1 MMKLV
6 SPARRK
12 IVLAGMM
19 LATAVGQVFAA
30 VEVEGIKVPDR
41 MSVSGKELV
50 LNGAGPRNK
59 SVIKVYAA
67 GLYLQEAKNTVDGV
81 MKAEGP
87 RRMRLVMLMNLSSD
101 DLGMAFMAGLSAN
114 ISEADKAKI
123 LPQISKYG
131 EMFGQVGMLKKG
143 DIIDTDWIPGVGNQ
157 CYLNG
162 KQVGPTLPD
171 VLFYNS
177 VLSIWLGN
185 KPVDSTLKTKL
196 LAGAKK

>member
-1 MMKLV
+1 MKVV
-6 SPARRK
+6 STARRK
-12 IVLAGMM
+12 TVLAGMLLAM
-19 LATAVGQVFAA
+19 LAGQALA
-30 VEVEGIKVPDR
+30 SVEVDGVRYADK

-50 LNGAGPRNK
+50 LNGAGVR
-59 SVIKVYAA
+59 IKFSLKIYAA
-67 GLYLQEAKNTVDGV
+67 GLYLQESKNTVDGV

-87 RRMRLVMLMNLSSD
+87 RRMRLVMLRDLSSD
-101 DLGMAFMAGLSAN
+101 DLGTAFMVALSN
-114 ISEADKAKI
+114 NVSEADKGKI
-123 LPQISKYG
+123 VTQISKYG

-162 KQVGPTLPD
+162 KKVGPTLPD

-196 LAGAKK
+196 LEAAKK

>member
-1 MMKLV
+1 MKV
-6 SPARRK
+6 ASPVRRK
-12 IVLAGMM
+12 TVLGGMVLAM
-19 LATAVGQVFAA
+19 LAGQVFAA
-30 VEVEGIKVPDR
+30 MEVEGVKFPDR
-41 MSVSGKELV
+41 LSVAGKELG
-50 LNGAGPRNK
+50 LNGAGVRNK
-59 SVIKVYAA
+59 FTAKIYAA
-67 GLYLQEAKNTVDGV
+67 GLYLQESKNTVDAV

-87 RRMRLVMLMNLSSD
+87 RRIRLVMLMNLSSD
-101 DLGMAFMAGLSAN
+101 DLGTAFMTALSNN
-114 ISEADKAKI
+114 ISDDDKAKI

-162 KQVGPTLPD
+162 KKVGPALPE

-185 KPVDSTLKTKL
+185 KPVDATLKTRL
-196 LAGAKK
+196 LAGTKK